1 MAKIKELSH
10 GTYEFISVPWAV
22 HRHDI
27 GRAMALVKPIP
38 LPWVIPRNDIH
49 GAMAHIKSPAGVE
62 NIYCI
67 AVGYEQHQS
76 DWYILVSRFPKIHS
90 IFNS

>member
-1 MAKIKELSH
+1 MGYPKK
-10 GTYEFISVPWAV
+10 
-22 HRHDI
+22 RH
-27 GRAMALVKPIP
+27 PQC
-38 LPWVIPRNDIH
+38 H
-49 GAMAHIKSPAGVE
+49 GAYQVSGRGE

-90 IFNS
+90 IF